1 MLVDCFP
8 FFNEFELLKL
18 RISML
23 NPFVDKFVI
32 QELGETH
39 SGQKKIKRL
48 HIDSPEFSDVDKS
61 KIVILSE
68 ESFPPG
74 LEPFER
80 DWHQRD
86 LAEAWLSQNMRETDL
101 LLYGDVDEIPNPT
114 ALSNVLKSDE
124 SSQIHF
130 FAMKMSYGFINY
142 AVRPGKL
149 LSNLG
154 EFENVRPRD
163 RMWIGSVLW
172 PWGHAS
178 GRRPSELRTG
188 SKISLSSGVRVSD
201 GGWHFSYVD
210 GNKGDAISRVL
221 EKLESSAHQEF
232 NTERVKRLVE
242 HRFRSGRD
250 PLGRR
255 FVRFSEAP
263 LTDYPREVRSL
274 AQRRPDMV
282 FSEGFP
288 KRERG

>member
-8 FFNEFELLKL
+8 FSNEFELLKL

-23 NPFVDKFVI
+23 SPYVDKFVI

-39 SGQKKIKRL
+39 SGQRKVRRL
-48 HIDSPEFSDVDKS
+48 NIDSPEFNNFDKS

-68 ESFPPG
+68 DRFPAG

-80 DWHQRD
+80 DWYQRD
-86 LAEAWLSQNMRETDL
+86 LAESWLSRNMRETDL
-101 LLYGDVDEIPNPT
+101 LLYGDVDEIPDPT
-114 ALSNVLKSDE
+114 ALSKILKSKE
-124 SSQIHF
+124 SSHIHF

-142 AVRPGKL
+142 TVRPGKL

-154 EFENVRPRD
+154 EFESIKRRD

-172 PWGHAS
+172 PWKQAS

-188 SKISLSSGVRVSD
+188 SKISLDSGFRVSD

-210 GNKGDAISRVL
+210 GNRGDAISRVL
-221 EKLESSAHQEF
+221 EKLEGSAHQEF

-242 HRFRSGRD
+242 HRFRSGKD

-255 FVRFSEAP
+255 FVRFRETP
-263 LTDYPREVRSL
+263 LTDYPQDVRDL
-274 AQRRPDMV
+274 AKRRPDMV
-282 FSEGFP
+282 FSWAFSQRLGS
-288 KRERG
+288 